1 MAGMDDIR
9 LGVLIPIGQAQW
21 GPGADPRELID
32 FAVRAEELGYSSLWA
47 NDFLLTP
54 RIEALTMLAAAAPV
68 TRTVTLGTAA
78 LLPVLRRPVQAAQT
92 IASIDLL
99 SGGRLVLAVGAAFP
113 GRFGVPQHELSEVPW
128 ERRFTRLDET
138 VALWRQLWTRP
149 DVRSFHGQVLRFDG
163 LPPMTAPARPGGP
176 PIWLG
181 GASPS
186 ALRRAGRRYDGW
198 LPYPPSPVAYADGLA
213 AVRAA
218 AAEAGRSG
226 DDITPALFVSVVI
239 TDSVRQGR
247 EALEAFSQ
255 ASYGLPLAELETIQ
269 ALAAGPPEHVAARLR
284 EYAAAGARHFACRIA
299 TTSLATQREQLEQL
313 IKLKPMLSALQ
324 RAGRE
329 YGRVMPRPDRSN
341 ALDHVVVIMFENR
354 SFDNLLGRLYEPGE
368 VASFEGVAG
377 RDLSNPVPDWA
388 AGAGPGPSPRL
399 VPYGPG
405 VQRSTVIEAP

>member
-1 MAGMDDIR
+1 MADMDDIK

-21 GPGADPRELID
+21 GAGTDPRELVD

-92 IASIDLL
+92 LASIDLL

-149 DVRSFHGQVLRFDG
+149 DLTSFHGEVLRLDG

-181 GASPS
+181 GGSPS

-198 LPYPPSPVAYADGLA
+198 LPYPPEPGAYASGLA
-213 AVRAA
+213 TVRDAA
-218 AAEAGRSG
+218 IEAGRSA
-226 DDITPALFVSVVI
+226 DDITPALFVSAVI
-239 TDSVRQGR
+239 TDSVQAGR
-247 EALEAFSQ
+247 EALEVFSQ
-255 ASYGLPLAELETIQ
+255 ASYGMPLAQLETIQ
-269 ALAAGPPEHVAARLR
+269 ALAAGPPEHVAARLG
-284 EYAAAGARHFACRIA
+284 EYVTAGVRHFAVRIA
-299 TTSLATQREQLEQL
+299 TTSLASQREQLELL
-313 IKLKPMLSALQ
+313 IKLKPMLS
-324 RAGRE
+324 
-329 YGRVMPRPDRSN
+329 DR
-341 ALDHVVVIMFENR
+341 
-354 SFDNLLGRLYEPGE
+354 
-368 VASFEGVAG
+368 
-377 RDLSNPVPDWA
+377 
-388 AGAGPGPSPRL
+388 
-399 VPYGPG
+399 
-405 VQRSTVIEAP
+405 